1 MLGRMLGR
9 MLSAGSAENL
19 NERDMRK
26 EAEEMLTGTLK
37 SECFEKPMF
46 FLGLSMQ
53 MNMQMSVVRNI
64 NPFNWL
70 WRCNTRSGAEEEKPW
85 WNQANG
91 GISIIQKDKNH
102 FSSIL
107 KHLFPRFSFISWIQI
122 RFHRLHF
129 FYFYSA
135 SQHPENLEHS
145 RRILTQRCIGIS
157 QESSVAPKNPKLES
171 ISEFPTPFAVR
182 TISPRETQTQ
192 RQFKYQQ
199 VELKLNWGLRQ

>member
-70 WRCNTRSGAEEEKPW
+70 
-85 WNQANG
+85 
-91 GISIIQKDKNH
+91 
-102 FSSIL
+102 
-107 KHLFPRFSFISWIQI
+107 
-122 RFHRLHF
+122 
-129 FYFYSA
+129 
-135 SQHPENLEHS
+135 
-145 RRILTQRCIGIS
+145 
-157 QESSVAPKNPKLES
+157 
-171 ISEFPTPFAVR
+171 
-182 TISPRETQTQ
+182 
-192 RQFKYQQ
+192 
-199 VELKLNWGLRQ
+199 